1 MKPLS
6 GMWLYINLVF
16 AIIWD
21 SVGFVLFIIGL
32 IPAVQAFAIAA
43 SPVLDIIAFLTDL
56 IFCFLYQGYVKI
68 YNVNFRLYQVKRIR
82 EMMRLSKNSGMSN
95 NPIARNLA
103 RQTQKINQYMLD
115 KFSNYV
121 MNFIVNRIKYSIIT
135 MATEAPPWLGDLSP
149 SWTIKANLHLRE
161 HRKIARE
168 LKIRNVEFENSLA
181 KWRGSLRIRGVGKL
195 KSRNNNRVDTKTS
208 ANNIRSFNREKLAG
222 SRAQTVIKQ
231 QSINQG
237 VRDSAAN
244 NIRLFRRKLPSDTGA
259 SIPRQKDINL
269 DWKKSAAG
277 NIASFG
283 RQVVGSIPQ
292 SLEYE
297 DEELRDKKLTSN
309 NIRSIKT
316 KVLGDISKPVQSQNN
331 NNNKLDT
338 IKSVASKASY
348 MGGQLLGSI
357 PQSLEYED
365 EDKLQNSKLQA
376 NNIRPVKTRVL
387 RDISKT
393 VSYPKDNNLDENKN
407 FNNDKV
413 ISNNIRQLNRTSQNQ
428 SISAQTLET
437 LPKK

>member
-6 GMWLYINLVF
+6 GMWLYINLGF
-16 AIIWD
+16 AIVWD
-21 SVGFVLFIIGL
+21 SVGFILFIIGL

-121 MNFIVNRIKYSIIT
+121 IEFTVKKIQYSIFTSAVEII
-135 MATEAPPWLGDLSP
+135 PWIGDFSP

-161 HRKIARE
+161 HRKTARE
-168 LKIRNVEFENSLA
+168 LKIRNVEFEQSLA
-181 KWRGSLRIRGVGKL
+181 KWRGALRLGGIGKY
-195 KSRNNNRVDTKTS
+195 KSRNNNSNNDVS
-208 ANNIRSFNREKLAG
+208 AANNIRTIRRNRSVG
-222 SRAQTVIKQ
+222 NRAESVIRQKNTGQ
-231 QSINQG
+231 DI
-237 VRDSAAN
+237 RDSAAN
-244 NIRLFRRKLPSDTGA
+244 NIRPFRRKLPSETEQ
-259 SIPRQKDINL
+259 SVPRQKDINFEIRN
-269 DWKKSAAG
+269 SA
-277 NIASFG
+277 
-283 RQVVGSIPQ
+283 
-292 SLEYE
+292 
-297 DEELRDKKLTSN
+297 TN
-309 NIRSIKT
+309 NISPSNRRVAGEGTQPIQT
-316 KVLGDISKPVQSQNN
+316 QN

>member
-6 GMWLYINLVF
+6 GTLLYINLGF
-16 AIIWD
+16 AIVWD
-21 SVGFVLFIIGL
+21 SFGFILFIIGL
-32 IPAVQAFAIAA
+32 IPGAQPITIPA
-43 SPVLDIIAFLTDL
+43 SLIIDVTAFLTDL
-56 IFCFLYQGYVKI
+56 IFCILYQGYVKT

-82 EMMRLSKNSGMSN
+82 EMMRLSKNAGMSN

-121 MNFIVNRIKYSIIT
+121 INFTVKKIQYSIFTTVVEII
-135 MATEAPPWLGDLSP
+135 PWIGDFSP

-161 HRKIARE
+161 HRKTARE
-168 LKIRNVEFENSLA
+168 LKIRNVEFEQSLA
-181 KWRGSLRIRGVGKL
+181 KWRGSLRIRGVGKY
-195 KSRNNNRVDTKTS
+195 KSRNNNRADKKIS
-208 ANNIRSFNREKLAG
+208 ANNIGTFNRERLAG

-309 NIRSIKT
+309 NIRPIKT

-331 NNNKLDT
+331 NDYNN
-338 IKSVASKASY
+338 ISA
-348 MGGQLLGSI
+348 
-357 PQSLEYED
+357 
-365 EDKLQNSKLQA
+365 A
-376 NNIRPVKTRVL
+376 NNIKKFNSLT
-387 RDISKT
+387 KNQ
-393 VSYPKDNNLDENKN
+393 DNSEQ
-407 FNNDKV
+407 
-413 ISNNIRQLNRTSQNQ
+413 I
-428 SISAQTLET
+428 LET
-437 LPKK
+437 LIKK